1 MACKKNHKQSDVVV
15 KNLPISQGGF
25 GRHKCASCAYEM
37 GLINGKKRILNFDLE
52 SFITALEESQKVGRR
67 HKSALEAY
75 TLGFFH
81 GLSGVDNH
89 SAIKD
94 KLTMASQMRDFGLT
108 MVAKGLVN
116 VAYAEAGA
124 PHSHAMGV
132 VNIANG
138 FEILIKSKIV
148 EEHPL
153 LVFEQIPKE
162 SKIPDGN
169 IKFEDLIEHGKTIM
183 YSELPERLW
192 AATGHKIID
201 LNFYNEFGKV
211 RNKIIHFSPPKI
223 SLPDF
228 AIKFTFTV
236 IEKAINE
243 WWDTTI
249 LEYVQDVDYGGEAHL
264 EVIKHL
270 KRLKLKINYIIDTDG
285 NWEKLKV

>member
-1 MACKKNHKQSDVVV
+1 MACIKNHKQSDLIV

-37 GLINGKKRILNFDLE
+37 GLINGKKKILNFDLE
-52 SFITALEESQKVGRR
+52 SFISGLEESQKVGRR

-81 GLSGVDNH
+81 GLGGANNH

-94 KLTMASQMRDFGLT
+94 KLNMASQMRDFGLS
-108 MVAKGLVN
+108 MIARGLLN
-116 VAYAEAGA
+116 VIYAEITA
-124 PHSHAMGV
+124 PFSHAMGV

-192 AATGHKIID
+192 ATTGYKVKD
-201 LNFYNEFGKV
+201 LDLYNEFGKV
-211 RNKIIHFSPPKI
+211 RNKIIHFSVPKK
-223 SLPDF
+223 SLQDF
-228 AIKFTFTV
+228 AIRFTFTV
-236 IEKAINE
+236 VEKAVND

-249 LEYVQDVDYGGEAHL
+249 LEYVQDLDLGGEAHL
-264 EVIKHL
+264 EVMEHV
-270 KRLKLKINYIIDTDG
+270 KRLDLKINYRLDVDG
-285 NWEKLKV
+285 NFEKIK

>member
-1 MACKKNHKQSDVVV
+1 MACIKNHKQSDIVV

-37 GLINGKKRILNFDLE
+37 GLLNGKKKILNFDLE
-52 SFITALEESQKVGRR
+52 IFISGLDESQKVGRR

-81 GLSGVDNH
+81 GLSGVGSH

-94 KLTMASQMRDFGLT
+94 KLIMASQMRDFGLA
-108 MVAKGLVN
+108 MVARGLVN
-116 VAYAEAGA
+116 VVYAEIGA

-192 AATGHKIID
+192 AATGYKIID
-201 LNFYNEFGKV
+201 LNLYNEFGKV
-211 RNKIIHFSPPKI
+211 RNKIIHFSAP
-223 SLPDF
+223 L
-228 AIKFTFTV
+228 
-236 IEKAINE
+236 
-243 WWDTTI
+243 
-249 LEYVQDVDYGGEAHL
+249 LEDES
-264 EVIKHL
+264 K
-270 KRLKLKINYIIDTDG
+270 
-285 NWEKLKV
+285 

>member
-183 YSELPERLW
+183 YSELSERLW
-192 AATGHKIID
+192 ASTGHKIID

-264 EVIKHL
+264 EVINHL

-285 NWEKLKV
+285 NLEKLKV